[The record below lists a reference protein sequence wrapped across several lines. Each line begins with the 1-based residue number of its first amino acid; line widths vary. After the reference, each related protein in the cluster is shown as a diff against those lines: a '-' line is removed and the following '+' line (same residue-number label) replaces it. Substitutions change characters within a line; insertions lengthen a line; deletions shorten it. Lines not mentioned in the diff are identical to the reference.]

1 MKQDRLKIDRIM
13 DVITA
18 LHDPYSHNQSNEKH
32 SIEMPLLEFTYRHG
46 NANTL
51 MIIQNSSVTKPE
63 RAGEVGNWENHEN
76 WRGAGILTSRAE
88 EKNKCISNLLINTF
102 FNTISKIFKALKI
115 RSLFSSKSTGYKI
128 LLTLNSLDD
137 KI

>member
-1 MKQDRLKIDRIM
+1 MESLDEVNIFLRYNAMKQDRLKNDRIM
-13 DVITA
+13 DVITT

-32 SIEMPLLEFTYRHG
+32 SIEMSLLEFTYRHG

-76 WRGAGILTSRAE
+76 WRGACILTSWTE

-102 FNTISKIFKALKI
+102 FNTISSYYI
-115 RSLFSSKSTGYKI
+115 Y
-128 LLTLNSLDD
+128 
-137 KI
+137 